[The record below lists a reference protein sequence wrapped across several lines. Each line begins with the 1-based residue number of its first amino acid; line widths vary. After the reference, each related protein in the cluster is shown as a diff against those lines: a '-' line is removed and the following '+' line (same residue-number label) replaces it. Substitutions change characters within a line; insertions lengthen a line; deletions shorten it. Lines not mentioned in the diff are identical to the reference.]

1 MVNYFTYNPTNISIH
16 RDPIQIFPLKRSL
29 SRGNGISC
37 ILKFLKYRL
46 APPSLFNKLIELERE
61 LRIVGKKKAR
71 YVV

>member
-1 MVNYFTYNPTNISIH
+1 MVNYFIYNPNISI

-29 SRGNGISC
+29 PGRGDGISC